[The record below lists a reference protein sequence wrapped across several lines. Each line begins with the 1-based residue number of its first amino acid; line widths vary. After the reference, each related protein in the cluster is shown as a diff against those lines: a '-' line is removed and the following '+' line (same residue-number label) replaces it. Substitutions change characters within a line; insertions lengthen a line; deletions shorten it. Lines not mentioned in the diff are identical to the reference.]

1 MGTQANGN
9 GERKGGRVGNRSGR
23 VFTCFPKLPPE
34 LRNRIW
40 KEHCGDYEP
49 RIIDLWLKESSTKD
63 NLIYCTHSR
72 APALLHTS
80 REARSV
86 GLQHYDLFQDDDD
99 EAPAGPRIYVRW
111 DSDIIFPVPFDY
123 EEPHGNNDP
132 DDNMDLEMALMV
144 DLGDCENCQKIKR
157 VAIPESHT
165 NWTVFFSD
173 ANNISEILVYVP
185 IDGSTYK
192 RLDRVEESYADGI
205 RFNIELTEFRSQ
217 GRMTADNEEQ
227 EMIKTLDYAVED
239 VQKNMELDPDVSWD
253 DHSVQPIIRK
263 MSLKLL
269 ELRQ

>member
-1 MGTQANGN
+1 MISFRMMMKHPQGHGSTSVGIVISSFLFPLIMKNRKWSG
-9 GERKGGRVGNRSGR
+9 GE
-23 VFTCFPKLPPE
+23 
-34 LRNRIW
+34 I
-40 KEHCGDYEP
+40 
-49 RIIDLWLKESSTKD
+49 
-63 NLIYCTHSR
+63 
-72 APALLHTS
+72 LLHQFLTP
-80 REARSV
+80 
-86 GLQHYDLFQDDDD
+86 LL
-99 EAPAGPRIYVRW
+99 PR
-111 DSDIIFPVPFDY
+111 
-123 EEPHGNNDP
+123 HGNNDP

-185 IDGSTYK
+185 IDGGTYK
-192 RLDRVEESYADGI
+192 RFDRVEESYADGI

-217 GRMTADNEEQ
+217 GGMTADNEEQ